1 MATNVKKSVFASKQE
16 RLIYVGP
23 PYKGGKLLKY
33 QVFIGGLP
41 KHIDDVFEK
50 CPQIKSLFVPVAEL
64 VEAEK
69 AIAKAGT
76 PLNKYYRAALAAQKE
91 D

>member
-1 MATNVKKSVFASKQE
+1 MAINKKSGQTTKPE

-23 PYKGGKLLKY
+23 SYKGGKLQKY

-41 KHIDDVFEK
+41 THIDDVFEK
-50 CPQIKSLFVPVAEL
+50 CPQIKNLFVPVSNLA
-64 VEAEK
+64 EAEK

-76 PLNKYYRAALAAQKE
+76 PLNKYYRAALLAQKE

>member
-1 MATNVKKSVFASKQE
+1 MAINKKSGQTTKPE
-16 RLIYVGP
+16 RFIYVGP
-23 PYKGGKLLKY
+23 PYKGGKLQKY

-41 KHIDDVFEK
+41 THIGEVFEK
-50 CPQIKSLFVPVAEL
+50 CPQIKNLFVPVGNLAE
-64 VEAEK
+64 VEK

-76 PLNKYYRAALAAQKE
+76 PLNKYYRAVLLAQKE

>member
-1 MATNVKKSVFASKQE
+1 MAINKKSGQTTKPE
-16 RLIYVGP
+16 RFIYVGP
-23 PYKGGKLLKY
+23 PYKGGKLQKY

-41 KHIDDVFEK
+41 THIGEVFEK
-50 CPQIKSLFVPVAEL
+50 CPQIKNLFVPVGNLA
-64 VEAEK
+64 EAEK

-76 PLNKYYRAALAAQKE
+76 PLNKYYRAALLAQKE

>member
-1 MATNVKKSVFASKQE
+1 MAISPKKVKVD

-50 CPQIKSLFVPVAEL
+50 VPQIKNLFVPIAEL
-64 VEAEK
+64 ANAEK
-69 AIAKAGT
+69 AIAKSGT
-76 PLNKYYRAALAAQKE
+76 PLNKYYRTAVLAQKE

>member
-41 KHIDDVFEK
+41 KHIDDVLK
-50 CPQIKSLFVPVAEL
+50 NARKLKTCLCRWR
-64 VEAEK
+64 
-69 AIAKAGT
+69 
-76 PLNKYYRAALAAQKE
+76 NW
-91 D
+91 